1 MLCNLTV
8 ALCADLG
15 TCGALDTPAA
25 FAECVRMLTSTSVE
39 LKKSAEGGFG
49 EQLQHAIAKDHAVPK
64 LLVYFKRVE
73 RAIAEANT
81 GKIVLSKKCFVVVM
95 CMSSLLVELHC
106 SRLTLLLNDVADCVY
121 ADAQA
126 ADAIL
131 LFLLGPSF

>member
-1 MLCNLTV
+1 MTV

-81 GKIVLSKKCFVVVM
+81 GKIVLSKKCFVGVM
-95 CMSSLLVELHC
+95 CMSSLLLELHC
-106 SRLTLLLNDVADCVY
+106 SRLTLGMMLLTAYTLTRRPPMRSCY
-121 ADAQA
+121 SCKA
-126 ADAIL
+126 L
-131 LFLLGPSF
+131 RFE